1 MSFLFATM
9 KQLLKLTS
17 ISIIFLLVLFFI
29 KTILAITTGLAEW
42 INTAISLSFA
52 VLVSW
57 FSWRWLS
64 GKNIGIAA
72 AVLSGALILGGF
84 GFVFGFFGPMLITRD
99 TQQAA
104 TIGIFI
110 ASPLGLLLGAVAGY
124 ILVSRQKQSADR

>member
-1 MSFLFATM
+1 M
-9 KQLLKLTS
+9 QLIKLTT

-29 KTILAITTGLAEW
+29 KTIFAITTGLAEW
-42 INTAISLSFA
+42 VNTATSLSFA

-64 GKNIGIAA
+64 GKNVGITAT
-72 AVLSGALILGGF
+72 VLSGSLIMGGF

-99 TQQAA
+99 TQQAV

-110 ASPLGLLLGAVAGY
+110 ASPLGMLLGAVAGY
-124 ILVSRQKQSADR
+124 TLVSRKNNNR